1 MINSLRDMDQR
12 EKHMGSYEDGITYLE
27 GQLTRCQHKL
37 EEKIRAVEAVNKEI
51 ATIRAEAADEAA

>member
-1 MINSLRDMDQR
+1 MKEKIAELSKRLNEHEGDRASGETQQMINSLRDMEQR

-37 EEKIRAVEAVNKEI
+37 
-51 ATIRAEAADEAA
+51 